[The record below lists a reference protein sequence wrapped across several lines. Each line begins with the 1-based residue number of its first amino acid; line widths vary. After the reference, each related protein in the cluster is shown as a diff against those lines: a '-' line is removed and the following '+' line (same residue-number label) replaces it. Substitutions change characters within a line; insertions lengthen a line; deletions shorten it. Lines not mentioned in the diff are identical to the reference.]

1 MKPKGPNRRF
11 SHRLVVPAVLVA
23 GLLLPFVFI
32 RAAFLALDARA
43 ASICPS
49 ISCLGWTLR
58 PRLLLDSSQVG
69 NRSLATFCFFPPL
82 RCSSF
87 TAPRVDCVGT

>member
-1 MKPKGPNRRF
+1 GGGKTGAGPSSDVRRRTVSRREVMKPKGPNRRF
-11 SHRLVVPAVLVA
+11 PHRLVVPAVLVA

-49 ISCLGWTLR
+49 ISTL
-58 PRLLLDSSQVG
+58 L
-69 NRSLATFCFFPPL
+69 
-82 RCSSF
+82 
-87 TAPRVDCVGT
+87 